1 MADSLPTIIQA
12 TTNGKIQW
20 KLHDNGNGYH
30 AGVDGDFRLDLVDG
44 TYTLRRN
51 GIVLETQS
59 DTNNAL
65 LQAIG
70 TYIDSIKSEA
80 VNEFLGKITE
90 AS

>member
-1 MADSLPTIIQA
+1 MADSLTTLIQA
-12 TTNGKIQW
+12 TTNGKIPW

-30 AGVDGDFRLDLVDG
+30 AGIDGDFRLDLVNG

-51 GIVLETQS
+51 GIILETQT

-65 LQAIG
+65 LQAIEA
-70 TYIDSIKSEA
+70 YINSIKSEA
-80 VNEFLGKITE
+80 VNEFLGKITV